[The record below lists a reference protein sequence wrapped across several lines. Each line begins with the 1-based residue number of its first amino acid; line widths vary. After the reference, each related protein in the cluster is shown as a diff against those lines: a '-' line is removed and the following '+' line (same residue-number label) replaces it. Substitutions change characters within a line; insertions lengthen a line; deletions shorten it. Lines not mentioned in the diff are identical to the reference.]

1 MRLLLFTICIAI
13 SLINIYAQNP
23 QSKWM
28 KFSTPEEAGFS
39 SSELKRVDELY
50 SQNGADALL
59 IIYQGNVL
67 YSKGDIYRRFDCHS
81 IRKSLL
87 NAVYGIYSDKE
98 IIDINKTLSEIGID
112 DKIGLTENEKSA
124 MISDLL
130 KSKSGIYIPAL
141 GESKSM
147 SESRPSRGSHQPG
160 EYFYYNNWDFN
171 ALNSVFKKETGIDIV
186 KAFYESIAQPLKM
199 EDFRQFDCRL
209 WLDSKVE
216 TIHPKLDIKISARD
230 LARFGL
236 LYCNNG
242 IWDTEVIISKE
253 WISKSLFPYST
264 FNYTDYSE
272 SYGFMWW
279 IENLDDSLEVYSGR
293 GWGGHILTIV
303 PDKDLVLVK
312 RHDTYKKGSTGGDGW
327 SGKYIRAILNAKIS
341 DIVSEPVLLSLEEAP
356 TFNIDTISLTHQ
368 ELIAYEQDV
377 FYKGRIR
384 KIQYDGI
391 NLIFDDNF
399 ILHPISKDKLYVED
413 YDMYMYFTF
422 ENNKPKFSRIE

>member
-1 MRLLLFTICIAI
+1 MRLLLFTVCIAI
-13 SLINIYAQNP
+13 NLTDIYAQNP

-28 KFSTPEEAGFS
+28 KYNTPEEAGFS
-39 SSELKRVDELY
+39 SEKLKKVDELY
-50 SQNGADALL
+50 IQNGADALL
-59 IIYQGNVL
+59 IIYKGNVL
-67 YSKGDIYRRFDCHS
+67 YSKGEIFRRFDCHS

-87 NAVYGIYSDKE
+87 SAVYGIYSDKE
-98 IIDINKTLSEIGID
+98 IIDINKTLNEIGID

-124 MISDLL
+124 TISDLL

-147 SESRPSRGSHQPG
+147 SESRPDRGSHQPG

-171 ALNSVFKKETGIDIV
+171 ALNSIFMKETGLDIA
-186 KAFYESIAQPLKM
+186 KAFYVSIAQPLKM
-199 EDFRQFDCRL
+199 EDFRQFDSRL
-209 WLDSKVE
+209 WLDSKIE

-242 IWDTEVIISKE
+242 IWSNEVFISKE
-253 WISKSLFPYST
+253 WISKSFSPYST
-264 FNYTDYSE
+264 FNYNDYSE

-279 IENLDDSLEVYSGR
+279 IENIDDSLEVYSGR

-303 PDKDLVLVK
+303 PDQDLVLVK

-327 SGKYIRAILNAKIS
+327 SGKYIRAIINAKIS
-341 DIVSEPVLLSLEEAP
+341 NCKVEPVLFPLAEAP
-356 TFNIDTISLTHQ
+356 PLVLDTISLTFK
-368 ELIAYEQDV
+368 ELIAYEQEV

-384 KIQYDGI
+384 QIQSNGV

-399 ILHPISKDKLYVED
+399 ILHPISKDKFYVED